1 MTGCTFTR
9 FNDTGPVGPVIISV
23 PHAGRDYADFP
34 AQLRVSLDATLPL
47 EDRYADRLVETAITR
62 GVSTI
67 VAHAPRL
74 VIDLNR
80 APDDLDPSMI
90 RGNGGGGTS
99 LSAKA
104 RGGLGLIPA
113 RLAGTGSL
121 WRTPFDATD
130 VEARIATI
138 YRPYHKAIGNMLSDA
153 RTRWN
158 GAILLD
164 LHSMPT
170 LEQDDAPDIVIGD
183 RFGRTAASHITEAA
197 AAFLSGA
204 GFRVACNT
212 PYAGGHIVGSHANP
226 AANIHALQVE
236 IDRRLYL
243 DGSCNAVGAGL
254 NAMQS
259 VIVSLVDMLSS
270 EITGR
275 FAAAAE

>member
-1 MTGCTFTR
+1 MMVRPFTG
-9 FNDTGPVGPVIISV
+9 FNDTGSPGPVVISV
-23 PHAGRDYADFP
+23 PHAGRDYGDLP
-34 AQLRVSLDATLPL
+34 AQLRVPLSATLPL
-47 EDRYADRLVETAITR
+47 EDRYADRLVDVAIER
-62 GVSTI
+62 GVATI

-74 VIDLNR
+74 AIDLNR
-80 APDDLDPSMI
+80 ALADLDRAMI
-90 RGNGGGGTS
+90 RGNGGGGDP

-121 WRTPFDATD
+121 WRTPLDAAD

-138 YRPYHKAIGNMLSDA
+138 YRPYHNAIGDMLSEA
-153 RTRWN
+153 QRRWN
-158 GAILLD
+158 GAVLID

-170 LEQDDAPDIVIGD
+170 LKQDDAPDIVIGD

-197 AAFLSGA
+197 CAFLSGA
-204 GFRVACNT
+204 GFRVACNI

-243 DGSCNAVGAGL
+243 DNSSDTVGVGL
-254 NAMQS
+254 GAMQRT
-259 VIVSLVDMLSS
+259 IVGLADMLSG
-270 EITGR
+270 EITDH